1 MIKKVKKT
9 VPSTYVMEDLNVEE
23 IVIIIYKNELENTSL
38 TEFRIDKVFKK
49 KVDKLY
55 IKWACYD
62 HNKKTLHT
70 RKSKRWVN
78 IFLNCMS
85 VLVEM

>member
-1 MIKKVKKT
+1 
-9 VPSTYVMEDLNVEE
+9 MEDLNVEE

-55 IKWACYD
+55 IKWARYD

-70 RKSKRWVN
+70 CKSKRWVY

-85 VLVEM
+85 ILVEM

>member
-1 MIKKVKKT
+1 
-9 VPSTYVMEDLNVEE
+9 MEDLNVEE
-23 IVIIIYKNELENTSL
+23 IVIIIYKNKLENTSL

-70 RKSKRWVN
+70 RKSKR
-78 IFLNCMS
+78 
-85 VLVEM
+85 